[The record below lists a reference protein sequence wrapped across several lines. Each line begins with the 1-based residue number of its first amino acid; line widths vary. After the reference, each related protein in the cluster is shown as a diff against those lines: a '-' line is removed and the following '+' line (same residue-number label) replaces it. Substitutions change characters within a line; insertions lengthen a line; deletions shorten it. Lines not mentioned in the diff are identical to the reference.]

1 MYRHVYRYIHTYM
14 INILTPVI
22 MVLNS
27 KEYNMVL
34 N

>member
-1 MYRHVYRYIHTYM
+1 MESLMYKSQ
-14 INILTPVI
+14 

-27 KEYNMVL
+27 KEYNSRSDFRW